1 MADIAVSFIVLKPED
16 GGRLLREP
24 VGLLLQSGV
33 TVGHALGRFTGLGAT
48 DIAGFF
54 ASRRVAVFGVTVQA
68 GDCLH
73 EGDRIEVLD
82 DLHFDPMES
91 RRRRARHKAEQP
103 KSRRRQ
109 QVKTGE

>member
-1 MADIAVSFIVLKPED
+1 MAEIAVSCILLGSED
-16 GGRLLREP
+16 GGCLLREP
-24 VGLLLQSGV
+24 SGLRLQNGATVAEALLQ
-33 TVGHALGRFTGLGAT
+33 FTGLSDA
-48 DIAGFF
+48 DVAGLFS
-54 ASRRVAVFGVTVQA
+54 ARRVAVFGVTAQA

-109 QVKTGE
+109 QVKTGG